1 RFSPCI
7 PGGLL
12 FLPNHLPLPKI
23 GSPKM
28 REILVFGPLYL
39 AIVIIHFRFLKT
51 GVLIVESG
59 KN

>member
-1 RFSPCI
+1 M

-12 FLPNHLPLPKI
+12 FLFSHFPLPNM

-28 REILVFGPLYL
+28 REILVFGPVYL

-51 GVLIVESG
+51 GELIVESG